1 LESDGIEFT
10 TGGEEENRAEKKEV
24 K

>member
-1 LESDGIEFT
+1 VESDGIEFT